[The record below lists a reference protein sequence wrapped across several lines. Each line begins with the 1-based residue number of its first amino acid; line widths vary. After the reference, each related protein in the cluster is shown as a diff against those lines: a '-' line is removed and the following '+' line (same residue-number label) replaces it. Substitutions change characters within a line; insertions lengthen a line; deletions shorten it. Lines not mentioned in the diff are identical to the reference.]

1 MLTIPEVATQLKT
14 HPAEVRRLAA
24 GGDLLVV
31 RRGGEEVVPERFL
44 DGAAPVKHGGAVL
57 RLLLDGGRT
66 PEEALAWMCLED
78 PTLPGSA
85 FDALHE
91 DRATEVKRR
100 AQAAAF

>member
-1 MLTIPEVATQLKT
+1 MLTITEVAAQLQT
-14 HPAEVRRLAA
+14 DPAEVLRLAA
-24 GGDLLVV
+24 RGDILVV
-31 RRGGEEVVPERFL
+31 RRGDEDVVPERFL
-44 DGAAPVKHGGAVL
+44 DGVAPVKHGGAVL

-66 PEEALAWMCLED
+66 PEEALAWMSIED